1 MKNKYYIVIIFIL
14 MMMLFY
20 NQSCVKQKHNF
31 IKETMAN
38 TPTVDDNAIMDAM
51 KTIYNVDI
59 SAITNLADTA
69 VKMQTSGITTGGYID
84 VQKKLSVSGDFTI
97 TGNSN
102 LIPKGIII
110 GWATDKPPQGWA
122 LCDGTNGTPDL
133 RGRFILGADATKQ
146 INTVGGS
153 ELITIKPENL
163 PDHWHNIKTDSLS
176 KVLDE
181 GATLLDT
188 LKDGEG
194 GKNYRNP
201 VNGDPHK
208 FTLYNNGGSGA
219 DSIDSL
225 MASSQAVTLLNL
237 DRTPVRKPTDVVEP
251 ISIMPQ
257 YYVLT
262 YIIKL

>member
-1 MKNKYYIVIIFIL
+1 
-14 MMMLFY
+14 
-20 NQSCVKQKHNF
+20 
-31 IKETMAN
+31 MAN
-38 TPTVDDNAIMDAM
+38 TPTVDDNAIIDAM

-59 SAITNLADTA
+59 SAITILADTA
-69 VKMQTSGITTGGYID
+69 EKIQKSGITTGGYID
-84 VQKKLSVSGDFTI
+84 LTKKLSVSGDFTI

-133 RGRFILGADATKQ
+133 RGRFILGADSTKQ
-146 INTVGGS
+146 INTLGGS
-153 ELITIKPENL
+153 ELTTLKLNNL
-163 PDHWHNIKTDSLS
+163 PVHWHQLRTNATS

-181 GATLLDT
+181 GAKLLNLGTGDT
-188 LKDGEG
+188 
-194 GKNYRNP
+194 GKNYKGP
-201 VNGDPHK
+201 NGYPYE
-208 FTLYNNGGSGA
+208 FTLYSNGGYSA

-225 MASSQAVTLLNL
+225 MASSQAVTLLNP
-237 DRTPVRKPTDVVEP
+237 DKTPVRKETDAVEP

-257 YYVLT
+257 YFVLT